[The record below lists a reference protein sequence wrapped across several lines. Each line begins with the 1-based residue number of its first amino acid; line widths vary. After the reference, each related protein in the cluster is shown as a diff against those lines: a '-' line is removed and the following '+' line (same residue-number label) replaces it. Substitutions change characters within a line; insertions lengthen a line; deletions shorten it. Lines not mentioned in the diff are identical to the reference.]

1 MTLHDIT
8 WPILLYA
15 ISFVLCLGKEAETT
29 RHTQWVGVGLSV
41 SARDW
46 QLYEVLLDRWQTT
59 ESLLGCIFYSFEI
72 G

>member
-46 QLYEVLLDRWQTT
+46 QLYEVLLDRW
-59 ESLLGCIFYSFEI
+59 
-72 G
+72 

>member
-8 WPILLYA
+8 RPIFFYA
-15 ISFVLCLGKEAETT
+15 ISFVLCLGKVVETT
-29 RHTQWVGVGLSV
+29 RHTQWVGVGLFV
-41 SARDW
+41 TVQGW

-59 ESLLGCIFYSFEI
+59 AFLLDCIFYSFQI